1 MKVDGLS
8 DGKAFSDVSFE
19 LHRGEILGIAGLEGC
34 GKMRLYA
41 LFLEKTIIVPVPL
54 KSTIK
59 HIPTAS
65 ILLWNGELRLYLQ
78 NGK

>member
-34 GKMRLYA
+34 GKNEVIRA
-41 LFLEKTIIVPVPL
+41 IFGKTIIVPVPL